1 MSDDKSEE
9 AGVKQTDTQLKN
21 KIRSI
26 KNFQDDEL
34 PYELFLTTRQKTKIK
49 NAFANN
55 MSTDIKCRKSQLAK
69 IIQSGEFTGK
79 TLGNLSRKVLLDLAL
94 PLVNPLSTIS
104 SWRFILTNFLLF
116 FQSNM
121 KINNDFIFRFPKN
134 FSVFL
139 EISGTWVSLWYSTV
153 IFHLYVLHFVV

>member
-1 MSDDKSEE
+1 MNDDKSEE

-49 NAFANN
+49 NAFTNN
-55 MSTDIKCRKSQLAK
+55 MSTDIKCRKSQLGK

-79 TLGNLSRKVLLDLAL
+79 TLGNLSIKVLLDLAL

-104 SWRFILTNFLLF
+104 SWRLILTNFLLF
-116 FQSNM
+116 F
-121 KINNDFIFRFPKN
+121 
-134 FSVFL
+134 
-139 EISGTWVSLWYSTV
+139 SL
-153 IFHLYVLHFVV
+153 I